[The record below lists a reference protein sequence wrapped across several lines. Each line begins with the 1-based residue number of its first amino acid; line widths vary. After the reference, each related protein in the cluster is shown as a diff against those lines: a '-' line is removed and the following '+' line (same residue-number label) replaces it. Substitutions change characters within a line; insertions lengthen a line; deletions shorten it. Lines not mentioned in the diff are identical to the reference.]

1 MAVDFDAL
9 DLVRTQNRSR
19 LYDARLK
26 TLQQENS
33 QVYELAKQ
41 MLKELPDEKRWSFE
55 ERLKKIKNSS

>member
-9 DLVRTQNRSR
+9 DLVRSQNKSR
-19 LYDARLK
+19 LYESRLK
-26 TLQQENS
+26 TLQKENS
-33 QVYELAKQ
+33 EVYELALQ

>member
-9 DLVRTQNRSR
+9 DLVRGQNKSR
-19 LYDARLK
+19 LYETRLQS
-26 TLQQENS
+26 LQKENS
-33 QVYELAKQ
+33 QVYELANQ